1 MLVVVGRPAFSVSL
15 LPLLNSQPSEDLGE
29 REERE
34 ESEADHGFITLFLDS
49 SQLISDQICMRLAG
63 WAPSK
68 LNLNRSKTA
77 EFLLRKI

>member
-1 MLVVVGRPAFSVSL
+1 MVVGRPAFSVSL
-15 LPLLNSQPSEDLGE
+15 LPLQNSPPSEDLV
-29 REERE
+29 ERE